1 MIEKIKEMF
10 DTFDVYYEIISEK
23 EIAVPCPADFSKT
36 ILIPQID
43 IIKNPDTSCIT
54 DNSYVHILE
63 DDYGELSW
71 LVVIKDN
78 LHK

>member
-54 DNSYVHILE
+54 DNS
-63 DDYGELSW
+63 
-71 LVVIKDN
+71 
-78 LHK
+78 